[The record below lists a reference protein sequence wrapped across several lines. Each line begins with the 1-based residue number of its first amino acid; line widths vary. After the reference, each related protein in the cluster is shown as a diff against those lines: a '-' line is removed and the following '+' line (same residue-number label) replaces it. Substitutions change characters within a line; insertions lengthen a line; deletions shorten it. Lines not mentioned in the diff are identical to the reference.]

1 MTHRLFLLIAPLA
14 LLAACGRGAS
24 VSGEQGG
31 KMTLSR
37 PHAVTLQRGGDCMAD
52 IAVSRTNLPGDVVVT
67 FRDLPQGVEMT
78 DTNNKFMG
86 DGGSFTLHATESAAL
101 VENHVAQV
109 TVTGSDGTA
118 VTQPIEITVIEKT
131 P

>member
-1 MTHRLFLLIAPLA
+1 MFLLIAPLA

-37 PHAVTLQRGGDCMAD
+37 PHAVTVQRGADCKAD
-52 IAVSRTNLPGDVVVT
+52 IAVSRINMPGDIVVT
-67 FRDLPQGVEMT
+67 FRDLPSGVEMM

-118 VTQPIEITVIEKT
+118 VTQPIEITVTEKT

>member
-1 MTHRLFLLIAPLA
+1 MRAPPLMMLA
-14 LLAACGRGAS
+14 LLFAAAACERSAT

-37 PHAVTLQRGGDCMAD
+37 PRAVTVQRGGTAQAD
-52 IAVSRTNLPGDVVVT
+52 LALTRTNVPGDIKVT
-67 FRDLPQGVEMT
+67 FADLPRGVEMS
-78 DTNNKFMG
+78 DTKNTIAG
-86 DGGSFTLHATESAAL
+86 DGGAFTLRATDSADL
-101 VENHVAQV
+101 VEHHVAQV

>member
-1 MTHRLFLLIAPLA
+1 MRAPPLMMLA
-14 LLAACGRGAS
+14 LLVAAAACGRGAT

-37 PHAVTLQRGGDCMAD
+37 PRAVTVQRGGTAQAD
-52 IAVSRTNLPGDVVVT
+52 LALTRTNVPGDIKVT
-67 FRDLPQGVEMT
+67 FADLPRGVEMS
-78 DTNNKFMG
+78 DTKNTIAG
-86 DGGSFTLHATESAAL
+86 DGGAFTLRATDSADL
-101 VENHVAQV
+101 VEHHVAQV

-118 VTQPIEITVIEKT
+118 VTQPIEITVIEKS